1 MKNVIA
7 YVSFLSVKHILLVDI
22 HSDLLQLTENDH
34 LDILSAIDLYE
45 IQKWELNYFDYNFTG
60 LFLRY
65 YDQLSRIQLI
75 QSINKQT

>member
-1 MKNVIA
+1 
-7 YVSFLSVKHILLVDI
+7 
-22 HSDLLQLTENDH
+22 
-34 LDILSAIDLYE
+34 LSAIDLYE

>member
-7 YVSFLSVKHILLVDI
+7 YVSVKHILLVDI
-22 HSDLLQLTENDH
+22 HSDLLQLTENGH

-45 IQKWELNYFDYNFTG
+45 IQKCEVNYFNHNFTG

>member
-1 MKNVIA
+1 MNNVIA
-7 YVSFLSVKHILLVDI
+7 YVPFLSVKHILLVDI

-45 IQKWELNYFDYNFTG
+45 NQKCEVNYFNYNITG
-60 LFLRY
+60 LYLRY

>member
-65 YDQLSRIQLI
+65 YDQLSRIHLI